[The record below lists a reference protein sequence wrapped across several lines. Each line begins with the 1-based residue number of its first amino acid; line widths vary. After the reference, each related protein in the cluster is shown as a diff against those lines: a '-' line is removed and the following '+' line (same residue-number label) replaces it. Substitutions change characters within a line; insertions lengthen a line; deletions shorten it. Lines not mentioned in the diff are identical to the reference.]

1 MQGHVLAVYAIDK
14 TSHFIFLMKA
24 LSEGKG
30 LHGSVMNTAASAVA
44 LSDLNKFLQV
54 HHYLLFDLQS
64 THLSFYT

>member
-1 MQGHVLAVYAIDK
+1 M
-14 TSHFIFLMKA
+14 LMV
-24 LSEGKG
+24 

-64 THLSFYT
+64 THPSFYT